1 MRNYFPSFVTRA
13 DVNIK
18 SFVDFIEYK
27 KKTVQISACIMAREK
42 LISYIRIAYWVIIFL
57 RTKLHI

>member
-42 LISYIRIAYWVIIFL
+42 LISYIRIAY
-57 RTKLHI
+57 